1 MATLFLV
8 RHGLTAQTGKVLY
21 GRTAGIGL
29 DRRGRAQAA
38 ELVSRFDGVKITAI
52 YSSPLERCVETVE
65 PLAAARRL
73 PVRPERGLIEMDAG
87 SWTGQR
93 LSKLRRATAWSAVQ
107 RQPSGFA
114 FPGGGESFPDAQDRA
129 VAAIRAIAKR
139 HPRGRVVIAS
149 HGDIIRLV
157 AATFLGTPLDRFQ
170 VVVADTASVTVV
182 VTHGDAAHVVLL
194 NDTGGLGRFAAEPV
208 LPWETATPT
217 QVRG

>member
-29 DRRGRAQAA
+29 DHRGRAQADD
-38 ELVSRFDGVKITAI
+38 LVRRFEGVNLTAI
-52 YSSPLERCVETVE
+52 YSSPLERCLETVE

-73 PVRPERGLIEMDAG
+73 AVRPDPGLIEMDAG

-93 LSKLRRATAWSAVQ
+93 LSRLRRAKAWSTVQ
-107 RQPSGFA
+107 REPSAFA
-114 FPGGGESFPDAQDRA
+114 FPGGGESFPDAQERA
-129 VAAIRAIAKR
+129 VAAVRRIAKR
-139 HPRGRVVIAS
+139 HPRGRVVVAS

-170 VVVADTASVTVV
+170 VVVADTASITVV
-182 VTHGDAAHVVLL
+182 MTHRDAAHVVLL

-208 LPWETATPT
+208 PPWEAATPT